1 VKFDRRVVVAVLAVL
16 ALGGL
21 VALGDRGDAPTVAVA
36 LMAAVP
42 LFAAI
47 FLAAL
52 GTALVSIL
60 ALAAAGLV
68 TWLRADAHYDG
79 YLVPLAGVLVASI
92 VAVASAALR
101 GKRAAH
107 AKTDATAPESIPV
120 TVPVGPP
127 TTDTDAMT
135 GLLNRRGVIRALGP
149 QNTGDERVVAFLD
162 CDLFRRVNEQ
172 HGSEVGDEFLQ
183 AIAGRLRHSL
193 PARDAVARWDGDE
206 FMVVMSVEA
215 SLARQALARVAG
227 TINGHPIRTAAGP
240 IETSMSVGAAVWL
253 PGQDLEDV
261 ISRAGRAL
269 HAAKTSSDGQVVLD
283 EPSA

>member
-1 VKFDRRVVVAVLAVL
+1 MRDRRVVVAVVAVL

-21 VALGDRGDAPTVAVA
+21 FALGDRGDAPTVAVA

-47 FLAAL
+47 FLSAV
-52 GTALVSIL
+52 GTTIVSIL
-60 ALAAAGLV
+60 TLAAAGLV
-68 TWLRADAHYDG
+68 TWLRADAQYDG
-79 YLVPLAGVLVASI
+79 YVVPLVGVLVASL
-92 VAVASAALR
+92 VAIASAALHGRR
-101 GKRAAH
+101 GAH
-107 AKTDATAPESIPV
+107 AQAVAGAAETILVASAVS
-120 TVPVGPP
+120 PP
-127 TTDTDAMT
+127 TNDTDAMT

-162 CDLFRRVNEQ
+162 CDGFRRVNEQ
-172 HGSEVGDEFLQ
+172 HGSEIGDEFLQ

-215 SLARQALARVAG
+215 SLAKPALERVAG

-269 HAAKTSSDGQVVLD
+269 HTAKTDANGRVVLD

>member
-1 VKFDRRVVVAVLAVL
+1 MRDRRVVVAIVAVL

-21 VALGDRGDAPTVAVA
+21 IALGDLGDAPTVAVA

-47 FLAAL
+47 FLSAV
-52 GTALVSIL
+52 GTTIVSIL
-60 ALAAAGLV
+60 TLAGAGLV
-68 TWLRADAHYDG
+68 TWQRADAQYDG
-79 YLVPLAGVLVASI
+79 YVVPLVGVLVASL
-92 VAVASAALR
+92 VAIASAALHGRR
-101 GKRAAH
+101 GAQAQAVAGAAE
-107 AKTDATAPESIPV
+107 TIPV
-120 TVPVGPP
+120 AAAVSPP
-127 TTDTDAMT
+127 TNDTDAMT

-162 CDLFRRVNEQ
+162 CDGFRRVNEQ
-172 HGSEVGDEFLQ
+172 HGSEIGDEFLQ

-215 SLARQALARVAG
+215 SLAKPALERVAG

-269 HAAKTSSDGQVVLD
+269 HTAKTDANGRVVLD